1 MKLKKIAAL
10 LLAFVMTL
18 SLAGCSGEE
27 KEFTAES
34 LTVWIWDE
42 NQLETW
48 QGIADGWTEETGI
61 TVEIQVKNKS
71 TYWDEVERGM
81 LPDIL
86 WMDTRHLQSCV
97 QGEMLL
103 RLDEQLDGSKLDM
116 DQYYSQVVEGY
127 QVDGYTYGIPMDSS
141 VMALWYNKA
150 LFDSMNV
157 EYPDETWTWE
167 KLAEAAEKLTNRH
180 GGKYGIAIDMNDMA
194 NGWYNLVYAY
204 GGSILREDENG
215 AITSGWADEA
225 TTQAMGLL
233 ADLVY
238 NCMPSQPTMEL
249 LEGYELFASGN
260 VAMLIQSSEDAMAL
274 IRESNASN
282 WACTM
287 LPYVDKDG
295 SGDCGQGERVSML
308 DGNGW
313 VISSKTGDSVA
324 AFDLLEA
331 FCSQESQKQLASG
344 SLSQPAIS
352 SLAEDWC
359 AAIEGWDFTP
369 YTKTLSSA
377 ELVTPP
383 IQTAA
388 ESWEDYALENTLY
401 IAWNDPARMEE
412 MLRMQHE
419 YTLSDLARGGDIQ
432 EEAPVQDDA
441 QEGSGEEGIDAPTQ
455 EDAGTE
461 GQEENP

>member
-1 MKLKKIAAL
+1 MKLRKIAAL
-10 LLAFVMTL
+10 LLALLMMLTL
-18 SLAGCSGEE
+18 AACAGE
-27 KEFTAES
+27 KENFTAER

-48 QGIADGWTEETGI
+48 QSIADQWTEENRI
-61 TVEIQVKNKS
+61 TVDIQVKNKS
-71 TYWDEVERGM
+71 TYWEEVQRGI

-103 RLDEQLDGSKLDM
+103 RLDDLIKSNKLDM
-116 DQYYSQVVEGY
+116 EKYYAQVAEGY
-127 QVDGYTYGIPMDSS
+127 QIDDYTYGIPMDSS

-150 LFDSMNV
+150 LFDSVNLT
-157 EYPDETWTWE
+157 YPDETWTWE
-167 KLAEAAEKLTNRH
+167 QLAEAAEKLTNRH

-204 GGSILREDENG
+204 GGSILRAGEDG
-215 AITSGWADEA
+215 SITSGWNDEA
-225 TTQAMGLL
+225 AVKAMNLL
-233 ADLVY
+233 ADLIY
-238 NCMPSQPTMEL
+238 NCMPSQPTMEV

-274 IRESNASN
+274 IRESDAVN

-295 SGDCGQGERVSML
+295 SGDCGQAERVSML

-313 VISSKTGDSVA
+313 VISSKTSDSAA
-324 AFDLLEA
+324 AFDLLKA
-331 FCSQESQKQLASG
+331 FCSEESQKQLASG

-352 SLAEDWC
+352 GLAQEWC
-359 AAIEGWDFTP
+359 TAIEGWDFTP
-369 YTKTLSSA
+369 YIKTLDSA

-383 IQTAA
+383 IQAAA

-401 IAWNDPARMEE
+401 IAWNDPARMDE
-412 MLRMQHE
+412 MLQKQHE
-419 YTLSDLARGGDIQ
+419 YTLSDLARGNGGQLESDL
-432 EEAPVQDDA
+432 P
-441 QEGSGEEGIDAPTQ
+441 EGETA
-455 EDAGTE
+455 AE
-461 GQEENP
+461 GQTAPEAEDSAAEES